1 VISRSIRLLA
11 VAFLALGVNHPVS
24 AQSSV
29 AGPITSNTTWSTTGS
44 PYTVT
49 ADVTIANGATLTVQP
64 GVTVRFAAGTA
75 LTVSAGALD
84 ARGLATNR
92 IVFTSVRDVDGSVA
106 AAGDWAGIR
115 FLDGTLDA
123 ATRLDHADVRFGR
136 GLLVTSASPALSNIQ
151 LTSNQGPAI
160 SLDLESSP
168 VGRGLSA
175 SGNTVNGIVVPAGD
189 IRGSVRWG
197 LVGIPYVV
205 ADGDVAVGLPP
216 VQLLPPAA
224 RVNVGATV
232 SLRAVIDRAAP
243 AGGITLALASAQ
255 PANATVPT
263 TLTVPAGA
271 SEASFSVTGVAA
283 GNASITA
290 TRGTLGSSTSLV
302 TVVPP
307 ISVALAPATS
317 RVVRGGNVTLTL
329 TLGEPAAAGGAR
341 INLATSNASVASVP
355 ASVMVPAGQ
364 STATFVVTTLAVGD
378 ASITAS
384 AAGYTTATAQVAVT
398 DATLTFPRGAIVPPG
413 QTRNLVLALSEPTPA
428 AGLTLRLAS
437 SGASATVPATIALPG
452 GATSAEVPVTGAAMG
467 VATISANAD
476 GYRSA
481 TLPVWVD
488 DVSLGFGPQP
498 PPAEIV
504 RGIGSAVGVR
514 LSKQAPAGFSFD
526 ISIASSSD
534 ALATVSPATLTLTG
548 SAGVIPSGSF
558 TVTGVSAGS
567 VTISATAPALAAATF
582 TAPVREPPELR
593 FSQATATLGVGYES
607 TTIRIQRWRDGA
619 LDRAPSPLSVALN
632 SGSSAVV
639 TASPSVT
646 IPANASEVALT
657 LRGITPSATPV
668 QVSAAA
674 PGYAHLNPL
683 RVVVAAPT
691 VAFAGLEGS
700 RLVGSGRDAFEVRLV
715 VAAADAPPQASIA
728 ATPVAIAIVDASPA
742 NVVDGVFAGSSG
754 GSPITTVTVNAA
766 AAVATAFVGSPV
778 AAGSYRLR
786 AGVGAGA
793 PSISAEQVVTT
804 GADAVRAQGGNVR
817 LGRGLR
823 TTVTLERL
831 QGGQPFAGPQQVFRV
846 QTPDPTRVAFPFGG
860 GTERAVTFADGQ
872 SRATIEIDGASL
884 TAATLALPILPEGAG
899 ASLGQIGVDVV
910 PSVFVFDGV
919 DTART
924 TGSSR
929 DEIRLWLAAEG
940 TTAPQCL
947 ATSSSEEGLSFQLEV
962 EDTTQGST
970 TGTFIQVSTL
980 GNFPS
985 SLRNSPWISSGFY
998 TNQICDSSW
1007 QSIAVSEPTGAGTY
1021 RIRASTTALGGVAT
1035 DSEAVTVTGLAYG
1048 TVNFNVDGDGTWSVV
1063 AGFRRRI
1070 EVSLTA
1076 ANGGSAN
1083 PINPVVIALSSS
1095 DPARVRVPPSVTF
1108 EAGNSFASFEINGL
1122 QATTAPV
1129 TILATSPEV
1138 ATEGTLELA
1147 VITPRLGEWLPRV
1160 VAIAG
1165 QRVEILPPVW
1175 RSDGIE
1181 ALGDMVP
1188 LTERTYELAIVDV
1201 SPAGIVDGI
1210 WDSATGGARV
1220 TTAVQPALSPTFDAP
1235 RFLGSPSAPGTFRVR
1250 ITPSGQAPFTTEPIT
1265 ALGRSLRVSAG
1276 SVRIGVG
1283 MRNNVTIARYNGD
1296 APSFDSA
1303 ALTVNL
1309 ACVSTAV
1316 CSVPA
1321 QVSIPAG
1328 ASSVSVP
1335 VVGLATGQTQ
1345 LRVDAAAHGE
1355 PLAVPTEVVSPTLR
1369 FFIVPAG
1376 RPGESRNIELS
1387 IRDATGEFIG
1397 VPINPVTA
1405 TLATG
1410 NASIARLPPSATFLT
1425 SGFASASASVLVRL
1439 DYIGVGTTTL
1449 GATAPGYTGASAS
1462 VTVNP

>member
-1 VISRSIRLLA
+1 MISRSIRLLA
-11 VAFLALGVNHPVS
+11 MAFMALGVNHSLS

-29 AGPITSNTTWSTTGS
+29 AGPITSNTTWSTAGS

-49 ADVTIANGATLTVQP
+49 ADVTISNGATLTVQP
-64 GVTVRFAAGTA
+64 GVTIRFAAGTA

-84 ARGLATNR
+84 ARGLATSR
-92 IVFTSVRDVDGSVA
+92 IVFTSARDVAGSAA

-136 GLLVTSASPALSNIQ
+136 GLLVTAASPALSNIQ

-205 ADGDVAVGLPP
+205 ADGDVAIGLPP
-216 VQLLPPAA
+216 VRLLPATA

-243 AGGITLALASAQ
+243 SGGITLALASAP
-255 PANATVPT
+255 PANATVPST
-263 TLTVPAGA
+263 VTVPAGA
-271 SEASFSVTGVAA
+271 SEASFNVNGVAP
-283 GNASITA
+283 GSASITA
-290 TRGTLGSSTSLV
+290 TRGTLGSATSLV
-302 TVVPP
+302 TVAPP
-307 ISVALAPATS
+307 ISLALAPATS
-317 RVVRGGNVTLTL
+317 RVARGGSVTLTL
-329 TLGEPAAAGGAR
+329 TLGEPAAAGNAR
-341 INLATSNASVASVP
+341 INLATSNASVASLP
-355 ASVMVPAGQ
+355 AFVTVPAGQ
-364 STATFVVTTLAVGD
+364 TTTTFVVTAPEVGD
-378 ASITAS
+378 ATITAS
-384 AAGYTTATAQVAVT
+384 AAGYTTATAQIAVT
-398 DATLTFPRGAIVPPG
+398 DAALTLPRGAIVPPG
-413 QTRNLVLALSEPTPA
+413 QTRNLMLVLSEPTPA

-437 SGASATVPATIALPG
+437 SSASATLPATIALPG
-452 GATSAEVPVTGAAMG
+452 GATTVAVPVTGGTVG
-467 VATISANAD
+467 VATVSANAD

-481 TLPVWVD
+481 SLPVWVD

-498 PPAEIV
+498 PPAEVV
-504 RGIGSAVGVR
+504 RGIGAGVGVR
-514 LSKQAPAGFSFD
+514 LSKQAPPGFSFD
-526 ISIASSSD
+526 VSIASSD
-534 ALATVSPATLTLTG
+534 IALATVSPATLTLTG
-548 SAGVIPSGSF
+548 SSGVIPSGSF
-558 TVTGVSAGS
+558 TVTGVAAGS

-593 FSQATATLGVGYES
+593 FSQATATLGAGYES

-619 LDRAPSPLSVALN
+619 LDRAPAALSVALN
-632 SGSSAVV
+632 SGNPALV

-657 LRGITPSATPV
+657 LRGIAPSATPV
-668 QVSAAA
+668 QMSAAA

-683 RVVVAAPT
+683 AVVVAAPT

-700 RLVGSGRDAFEVRLV
+700 RQVGSARDAFEVRLA
-715 VAAADAPPQASIA
+715 VAAADAPPQRSLA

-742 NVVDGVFAGSSG
+742 NVVDGVFAAASG
-754 GSPITTVTVNAA
+754 GSLITTVTVNAGVA
-766 AAVATAFVGSPV
+766 AATAFVGSPAV
-778 AAGSYRLR
+778 AGTYRVR
-786 AGVGAGA
+786 ASVGAGA
-793 PSISAEQVVTT
+793 PSTSAEQVVTA
-804 GADAVRAQGGNVR
+804 GADTVRAQGGTVR

-831 QGGQPFAGPQQVFRV
+831 QNGQPFAGPQQVFRV

-860 GTERAVTFADGQ
+860 GSEREVTFAAGQ
-872 SRATIEIDGASL
+872 SRATIDIDGASL
-884 TAATLALPILPEGAG
+884 TAATLVLPILPEGGG
-899 ASLGQIGVDVV
+899 ASLGQVGVDVV
-910 PSVFVFDGV
+910 PAVFVFDGV

-924 TGSSR
+924 TTSES

-947 ATSSSEEGLSFQLEV
+947 ATSGSEEGLNFLLDI
-962 EDTTQGST
+962 EDTTPAAT
-970 TGTFIQVSTL
+970 TGTIIRVSTP
-980 GNFPS
+980 GNFPTF
-985 SLRNSPWISSGFY
+985 LRSSPWISSGFY
-998 TNQICDSSW
+998 TNQVCDSSW
-1007 QSIAVSEPTGAGTY
+1007 QSIAVSAPRGPGTY

-1035 DSEAVTVTGLAYG
+1035 ASDLVTVTGLIYD
-1048 TVNFNVDGDGTWSVV
+1048 TVQFNNDDGGTWSVG

-1070 EVSLTA
+1070 DVLLTDV
-1076 ANGGSAN
+1076 NGGSAN
-1083 PINPVVIALSSS
+1083 PDNPVVIALTSS
-1095 DPARVRVPPSVTF
+1095 DPARVRVPASVTF
-1108 EAGNSFASFEINGL
+1108 EAGNSFAYFEIDGL
-1122 QATTAPV
+1122 QTTTAPV
-1129 TILATSPEV
+1129 TISATSPELT
-1138 ATEGTLELA
+1138 TEGTFQLD
-1147 VITPRLGEWLPRV
+1147 VITPRLGNWLPSV
-1160 VAIAG
+1160 VAIDG
-1165 QRVEILPPVW
+1165 PRVEIPPPVW
-1175 RSDGIE
+1175 RSDSNE
-1181 ALGDMVP
+1181 ALGNMVP
-1188 LTERTYELAIVDV
+1188 LTERAYELAIVDV

-1220 TTAVQPALSPTFDAP
+1220 TTVVQPALSPTFGAP

-1250 ITPSGQAPFTTEPIT
+1250 ITPSGQEALTTEPIS

-1283 MRNNVTIARYNGD
+1283 MRSNVTVARYNGD
-1296 APSFDSA
+1296 DPSFDGA

-1328 ASSVSVP
+1328 ESSVSVP

-1345 LRVDAAAHGE
+1345 LRVEAAAHGE

-1369 FFIVPAG
+1369 FFIIPAG
-1376 RPGESRNIELS
+1376 RPGESRNVDLS
-1387 IRDATGEFIG
+1387 IRDATGNFIG

-1410 NASIARLPPSATFLT
+1410 NPSIARLPPSATFLT
-1425 SGFASASASVLVRL
+1425 SGFASASASVVVRL

-1449 GATAPGYTGASAS
+1449 GATAAGYTAASAS